1 MQQSEQFV
9 SFLNE
14 IYRNTESGISAI
26 NALLTKTN
34 DDRLTKDLQN
44 QLHELRAIEAEA
56 VRKLKHCGEDPKRQP
71 LMQRAGMRM
80 GIEMNT
86 AMNKSSSR
94 LAELM
99 IKGNNMG
106 IIDLNRAINRYSA
119 ANANAG
125 EIANRLLATEQSA
138 LDTFKSYL

>member
-1 MQQSEQFV
+1 MERSEHFTA
-9 SFLNE
+9 FLNE
-14 IYRNTESGISAI
+14 VYRNTESGISAI
-26 NALLTKTN
+26 NALLPKTD
-34 DDRLTKDLQN
+34 DDRLKHDLQN
-44 QLHELRAIEAEA
+44 QLHELRAAQAEA
-56 VRKLKHCGEDPKRQP
+56 VRKLKACGETPKGQP
-71 LMQRAGMRM
+71 LTARVGMRM

-125 EIANRLLATEQSA
+125 DLAARLLKAEAAA
-138 LDTFKSYL
+138 LDTFKGYL

>member
-1 MQQSEQFV
+1 MDQTEHFTA
-9 SFLNE
+9 FLNE
-14 IYRNTESGISAI
+14 IYRNAESGISAI
-26 NALLTKTN
+26 NALLPKTN

-44 QLHELRAIEAEA
+44 QLHDLRAIEAEA
-56 VRKLKHCGEDPKRQP
+56 ARKLKHCGESPKRQP
-71 LMQRAGMRM
+71 LMARMGMRM

-106 IIDLNRAINRYSA
+106 IIDLNRAMNRYSS
-119 ANANAG
+119 ANTNAG
-125 EIANRLLATEQSA
+125 DLAGRLLTAEQAA
-138 LDTFKSYL
+138 LDTFKGYL

>member
-1 MQQSEQFV
+1 MEHTEHFTA
-9 SFLNE
+9 FLNE
-14 IYRNTESGISAI
+14 IYRNAESGISAI
-26 NALLTKTN
+26 NALLPKTN
-34 DDRLTKDLQN
+34 DDRLSKDLQN
-44 QLHELRAIEAEA
+44 QLHDLRAIEAEA
-56 VRKLKHCGEDPKRQP
+56 VRKLKNCGEAPKGQP
-71 LMQRAGMRM
+71 LMARMGMRM

-86 AMNKSSSR
+86 AMNRSSSR

-125 EIANRLLATEQSA
+125 DLANRLLTSEQAA
-138 LDTFKSYL
+138 LNTFKSYL